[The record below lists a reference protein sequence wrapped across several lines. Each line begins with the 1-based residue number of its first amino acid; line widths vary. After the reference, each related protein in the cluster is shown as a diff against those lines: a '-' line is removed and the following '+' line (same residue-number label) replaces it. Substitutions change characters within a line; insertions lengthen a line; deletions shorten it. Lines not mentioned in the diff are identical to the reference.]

1 MLVKLQKAKSFSEA
15 GHRGGYISCLLA
27 ESLRNPGFE
36 NLGKQVNILICIM
49 ELRSQ
54 CAALQETV
62 ILATTAD
69 ACKINPELVEKV
81 AKLSESLKQMVDYA
95 PSIADVFAEEEL
107 DVVLDAD
114 GAGNALTRNFGL
126 CELFPDF
133 DVVNVTGVANS
144 GLKRCTGVRDWW
156 TSTWRAQ
163 FHRILQNL
171 KSGCVVK
178 ELEDIKDS
186 LLDKV
191 HEDKVTTL
199 LTRNPAYKILGM
211 LCKNMQEMVVELEN
225 ARTKGIPT
233 GMTDQELAD
242 AKKHVTLG
250 LTTVRMTFCL
260 FWIRT
265 QIHESTNEE
274 TLVAQLNHM
283 NAALEVNKL
292 KMPEYMRTEV
302 DRVAACM
309 RKQFNSK

>member
-1 MLVKLQKAKSFSEA
+1 
-15 GHRGGYISCLLA
+15 
-27 ESLRNPGFE
+27 
-36 NLGKQVNILICIM
+36 
-49 ELRSQ
+49 
-54 CAALQETV
+54 
-62 ILATTAD
+62 
-69 ACKINPELVEKV
+69 
-81 AKLSESLKQMVDYA
+81 
-95 PSIADVFAEEEL
+95 
-107 DVVLDAD
+107 
-114 GAGNALTRNFGL
+114 
-126 CELFPDF
+126 
-133 DVVNVTGVANS
+133 
-144 GLKRCTGVRDWW
+144 
-156 TSTWRAQ
+156 
-163 FHRILQNL
+163 
-171 KSGCVVK
+171 
-178 ELEDIKDS
+178 
-186 LLDKV
+186 
-191 HEDKVTTL
+191 
-199 LTRNPAYKILGM
+199 M

-265 QIHESTNEE
+265 QIPEKSTNEE

>member
-1 MLVKLQKAKSFSEA
+1 MDVINVA
-15 GHRGGYISCLLA
+15 GVA
-27 ESLRNPGFE
+27 ESGLR
-36 NLGKQVNILICIM
+36 
-49 ELRSQ
+49 
-54 CAALQETV
+54 
-62 ILATTAD
+62 
-69 ACKINPELVEKV
+69 
-81 AKLSESLKQMVDYA
+81 
-95 PSIADVFAEEEL
+95 
-107 DVVLDAD
+107 
-114 GAGNALTRNFGL
+114 
-126 CELFPDF
+126 
-133 DVVNVTGVANS
+133 
-144 GLKRCTGVRDWW
+144 RCTGVRNWW
-156 TSTWRAQ
+156 TSTWRTQ
-163 FHRILQNL
+163 FDQILQNL

-199 LTRNPAYKILGM
+199 LKRNPAYKILGM

-265 QIHESTNEE
+265 QIPEKSTNEE